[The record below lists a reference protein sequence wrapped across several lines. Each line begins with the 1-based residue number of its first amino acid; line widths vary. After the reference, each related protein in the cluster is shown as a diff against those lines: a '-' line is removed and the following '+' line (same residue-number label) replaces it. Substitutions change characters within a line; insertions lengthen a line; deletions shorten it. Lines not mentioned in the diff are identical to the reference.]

1 LEFGPLDVE
10 TILVERVQ
18 KREEAVSAQGTQDHT
33 DLLLFDLLLSRRP
46 AVDDR
51 LNSILARHRGRLNSI
66 LAGQRG
72 RLNSVLAGQRGR
84 LTRSLVDVEWVRP
97 VTGLRDLGNLEDWLD
112 RGQARSL
119 RNLNIRL
126 GRSQGSLEDLK
137 SRLHRGQARS
147 LRGLKI
153 RLGRSQ
159 RSLKNVKS
167 RLDRIQARSLRDLK
181 SRQLRD
187 QAR

>member
-1 LEFGPLDVE
+1 M
-10 TILVERVQ
+10 
-18 KREEAVSAQGTQDHT
+18 
-33 DLLLFDLLLSRRP
+33 
-46 AVDDR
+46 
-51 LNSILARHRGRLNSI
+51 
-66 LAGQRG
+66 
-72 RLNSVLAGQRGR
+72 NSVLAGQRGR

-119 RNLNIRL
+119 RNL
-126 GRSQGSLEDLK
+126 
-137 SRLHRGQARS
+137 
-147 LRGLKI
+147 KI

-159 RSLKNVKS
+159 RSLKNLKS